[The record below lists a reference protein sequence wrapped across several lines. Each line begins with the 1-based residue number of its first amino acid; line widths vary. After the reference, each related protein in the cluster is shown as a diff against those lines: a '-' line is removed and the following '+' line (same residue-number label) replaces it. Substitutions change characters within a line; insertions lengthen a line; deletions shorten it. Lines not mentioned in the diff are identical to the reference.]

1 MKMERKRI
9 LDLVKDGKLSTEE
22 ALTLL
27 EALENENKEKGETVQ
42 DMKHEIDSASKSHEQ
57 HNKHGNKEDDEE
69 GFQFNATK
77 DKILDFVN
85 SAVKKIKEFDFPFN
99 QSVEFPHVFQQPE
112 AEFTHIDID
121 VANGH
126 VEVKPWDQPDTRIE
140 CHAKVYRKD
149 QRDDARSFFIENSYF
164 AVENK
169 RLRFSTQSKW
179 MKVDTVVY
187 VPRNTYEKAIIRT
200 FNGKITAE
208 KLDVQDFKT
217 KTANG
222 KISLQDMITDKLEAE
237 TANGKITI
245 QNSKA
250 KRLAAETMNGQL
262 DVVGSYHMVDL
273 QSFNG
278 NVHCTLENQ
287 ADTIHVK
294 AVTGNIN
301 LFLPDGSGVEGEC
314 KSNFGNIKIELDD
327 VETIQEKKDIAQ
339 KQMKFKKTG
348 DTEELTRL
356 FADTKT
362 GSVNIKKAEKKEA
375 VY

>member
-1 MKMERKRI
+1 MQMERKRI
-9 LDLVKDGKLSTEE
+9 LDLVKDGKLLTEE

-27 EALENENKEKGETVQ
+27 EALDNENKRKDENVH
-42 DMKHEIDSASKSHEQ
+42 DIKHEIDSAAK
-57 HNKHGNKEDDEE
+57 GNHDQDNHANNEDAEE
-69 GFQFNATK
+69 GFQFNATRE
-77 DKILDFVN
+77 KILDFVN
-85 SAVKKIKEFDFPFN
+85 SAVKKIKEFEFPFN

-112 AEFTHIDID
+112 AEFTQIDID

-126 VEVKPWDQPDTRIE
+126 VEIKPWDQPDTRVE
-140 CHAKVYRKD
+140 CQAKVYRKD

-164 AVENK
+164 SVENK

-187 VPRNTYEKAIIRT
+187 VPRSTYEKAIIRT
-200 FNGKITAE
+200 FNGRITAE

-222 KISLQDMITDKLEAE
+222 KISLHDMITDKLEAE

-250 KRLAAETMNGQL
+250 KRLAAETMNGQI
-262 DVVGSYHMVDL
+262 DVVGSYHIVDL

-278 NVHCTLENQ
+278 NVHCTLKNQ
-287 ADTIHVK
+287 ADTVHVK

-301 LFLPDGSGVEGEC
+301 LFLPDGCGVEGEC
-314 KSNFGNIKIELDD
+314 KSNFGSIKIELDD
-327 VETIQEKKDIAQ
+327 VETISEKKDIAQ
-339 KQMKFKKTG
+339 KQISFKKSG
-348 DTEELTRL
+348 ETEELTRV

-362 GSVNIKKAEKKEA
+362 GSVNIKKVEKKEA
-375 VY
+375 VL

>member
-1 MKMERKRI
+1 MHMERKRI
-9 LDLVKDGKLSTEE
+9 LELVKNGKLSTEE

-27 EALENENKEKGETVQ
+27 EALENEEKNEPIH
-42 DMKHEIDSASKSHEQ
+42 DMKHEIDSAAKGHEN
-57 HNKHGNKEDDEE
+57 HKKHQDKAEEEEE

-126 VEVKPWDQPDTRIE
+126 VEIKPWDQPDTRVE
-140 CHAKVYRKD
+140 CFAKVYRKD

-164 AVENK
+164 SVENK

-187 VPRNTYEKAIIRT
+187 VPRSTYEKAIIRT
-200 FNGKITAE
+200 FNGKISAE
-208 KLDVQDFKT
+208 KMDVQDFKT

-222 KISLQDMITDKLEAE
+222 KISLQEMITDKLEAE

-250 KRLAAETMNGQL
+250 KRLAAETMNGKI

-287 ADTIHVK
+287 ADTVHVK
-294 AVTGNIN
+294 AVTGNVH
-301 LFLPDGSGVEGEC
+301 LYLPDGSGVEGEC

-327 VETIQEKKDIAQ
+327 VETILEKKDIAQ
-339 KQMKFKKTG
+339 KQMKFKKSGNT
-348 DTEELTRL
+348 DEITRV

-375 VY
+375 VF